1 MKKIVF
7 LVLLATIVSASS
19 TLVYPQMIHMNI
31 GSYDE
36 NNDYYMGEFDLG
48 KIAPGQN
55 LKLIFSRN
63 TSEYNTESEAS
74 IFWIRADGNDI
85 HSSMSVHFIEASYEI
100 PFNLRGEHKFNLT
113 LRGSEVG
120 TIAPHIITFK
130 TFITENVYDFEFQKE
145 HVLKAGETK
154 EITMKIKSH
163 SASAD
168 TLTFKNTE
176 GIPSNWIKKTDVLI
190 EPGETKIITIKAN
203 ANEEGQYFAKL
214 NVGRHSSQLHDSL
227 EMNFRVKPTLSAK
240 LKAFSEGFSIIPVVM
255 QPFYSLISILGIV

>member
-19 TLVYPQMIHMNI
+19 TLVYPQTIYMNM

-48 KIAPGQN
+48 KIAPGQD
-55 LKLIFSRN
+55 LKMIFSRN

-74 IFWIRADGNDI
+74 IFWIKAEGNNI
-85 HSSMSVHFIEASYEI
+85 QSLMSVHFIEASYKI
-100 PFNLRGEHKFNLT
+100 PFNLRGEHKFNVT
-113 LRGSEVG
+113 LKGSEVG
-120 TIAPHIITFK
+120 TITPHIMTFK
-130 TFITENVYDFEFQKE
+130 IFVTENVYDFEFQKE
-145 HVLKAGETK
+145 HVLNAGKTK
-154 EITMKIKSH
+154 GITIKIKSN

-168 TLTFKNTE
+168 TLTFTNTE
-176 GIPSNWIKKTDVLI
+176 GIPSNWIKKSNVLM
-190 EPGETKIITIKAN
+190 EPGETKLITILAN
-203 ANEEGQYFAKL
+203 ANEEGQYSAKL

-227 EMNFRVKPTLSAK
+227 EMNFRVKPTFSAK

-255 QPFYSLISILGIV
+255 QPFYSLLSMIGVV